1 MNSNSGSQRQR
12 RCREES
18 YQICR
23 ADSWK
28 VMTQTKHVDMWEMGS
43 AFTSCKQQLNKNLT
57 IRADRTATGLGQ
69 PTSGP
74 FHCCEGLNGL
84 MGRVRK
90 LVCGEKWHWGL

>member
-18 YQICR
+18 YQTCR

-43 AFTSCKQQLNKNLT
+43 AFTSCKQELNKNFNNYSRQDSY
-57 IRADRTATGLGQ
+57 RAGTAHFWAL
-69 PTSGP
+69 S
-74 FHCCEGLNGL
+74 LL
-84 MGRVRK
+84 
-90 LVCGEKWHWGL
+90 